1 MRQKNLKF
9 QLRAAGSVGFRDGE
23 IAVSMVIRGVSG
35 DLRLGHDGIGI
46 MCWKERIPGE
56 DRVL

>member
-1 MRQKNLKF
+1 M
-9 QLRAAGSVGFRDGE
+9 GFRDGE
-23 IAVSMVIRGVSG
+23 IAVSVVIRGVSG
-35 DLRLGHDGIGI
+35 DLRLEHDGIGI